1 MLEDD
6 IATDTLMVMVLALW
20 SYILAQNLNHLQTLI
35 LMSVTRRKLFW
46 NFYLFNLIFFFLLVI
61 VKLQFLLKKINC
73 FPFLGDKPNIP
84 RRSQLIFFF
93 FCRYCRYSYPSGDK
107 NTHIHTYI
115 APYIPGQYLKA
126 EFCTTYMFSWS
137 PFFKINQI

>member
-46 NFYLFNLIFFFLLVI
+46 NFYLFYLIFFLLVI
-61 VKLQFLLKKINC
+61 VKLQFLLKKNKLFS
-73 FPFLGDKPNIP
+73 FPWGQAKYPQKVTID
-84 RRSQLIFFF
+84 FFF
-93 FCRYCRYSYPSGDK
+93 FLPLLQIFLSIWGQK
-107 NTHIHTYI
+107 HTHTYLHCPLYSRSI
-115 APYIPGQYLKA
+115 FKSRILHYLHV
-126 EFCTTYMFSWS
+126 
-137 PFFKINQI
+137 

>member
-46 NFYLFNLIFFFLLVI
+46 NFYLFYLIFFLLVI
-61 VKLQFLLKKINC
+61 VKLQFLLKKNKLFS
-73 FPFLGDKPNIP
+73 FPWGQAKYPQKVTID
-84 RRSQLIFFF
+84 FFF

>member
-46 NFYLFNLIFFFLLVI
+46 NFYLFYLIFFLLVI
-61 VKLQFLLKKINC
+61 VKLQFLLKKAV
-73 FPFLGDKPNIP
+73 FLSLGT
-84 RRSQLIFFF
+84 SQISPEGHNWYF